1 MFNKNL
7 RVKLSR
13 ILVAI
18 FIGALIYPV
27 TGGVTTD
34 FFSAASAA
42 PSATANSTTAN
53 LWVNQAESTTATANV
68 SATNSTTQWTQINPS
83 SNDDGFSEII
93 SPDQTCASSVS
104 FCKSTSSNWSFSFAG
119 VNYKKVFFGSNF
131 YVTFGG
137 GSSTIP
143 GSISSLS
150 LPGIMLCGADRYVSK
165 QYFMLDA
172 SGNLHLRMEGY
183 DFQSSFASTPAIYE
197 ITLINGTSTM
207 NVAVGLFTP
216 SPSSARPCKYPTAP
230 TTPTAANTSAGLM
243 YSETPTVSTSSL
255 MQTFPT
261 NANLQYTS
269 TVFTTSNGP
278 NMVSSGGTLMSTNV
292 GLTLID
298 TITASGG
305 TGATSISMDTPVSG
319 ATFDTATG
327 VFRLTRADSVTVT
340 QTFTARDSTGAT
352 SSLSVTFVVNSLPTN
367 SQTNSMLT
375 TTLGR
380 ARQETMTVAGGT
392 APFTFMKTSSNSQSG
407 ITVETSSARSVVL
420 KVAATGVV
428 AGTTTETITCTDAAG
443 SITRA
448 VFTVVI
454 NPAMMLT
461 NSRGYNVPATVGT
474 SMTETITAT
483 GGTTPRSFVLS
494 GTLTSGNIFLDTSTA
509 SSGFV
514 LLRTLSALSAGTYYE
529 TVTATDSMSAT
540 VSVGMKLTVTA
551 AAIIGGGATS
561 TFNMNQ
567 GTESYDTLTV
577 TGGSTP
583 LAFTVSSSPA
593 NAGITISSSSN
604 SQVVVKFATT
614 VLAGTYVVTVTSTDT
629 ATATTSHVITATV
642 ASPLQW
648 ALTNPSSIYATFGT
662 LETQTI
668 SVTGGFSG
676 KSFTMAL
683 GTNKSNGIT
692 LDTSTAS
699 SGIVTL
705 RVSAQVA
712 EGKYLVTLTA
722 TDSTGRLISTVITLN
737 VVSPIQVLSRSSEL
751 ATGYSSVRFNG
762 SNQYLTL
769 PGSTKYQ
776 LNNTW
781 TLEWW
786 QYETDTATYPTILT
800 IGSGWAV
807 RFSSAGTKL
816 QISNTEL
823 ATLTPANYK
832 NKWTHF
838 AIVNNGGFSY
848 IYVDGVAMNSN
859 ALLTVP
865 NLTSTAAP
873 ATATVCIAVSCSNA
887 AGTTFLA
894 GSYFGGMLTNVLFSK
909 RVVYTGTST
918 TTANFTPS
926 ASMTI
931 DSQTVLAL
939 IGINGSSQLIDIS
952 PNTDTST
959 AYNSPVGTF
968 EYPKRSGTLPVDIV
982 TTHGFGV
989 STYLND
995 LYFQNGYSPITT
1007 SWTNNIIGNQ
1017 FFTTTDF
1024 SGTRIVSPGF
1034 SSAVTSIDSVTARLA
1049 FETITALDANNASIS
1064 IPVRLTVNPPL
1075 AFSATSLNPTTPYLV
1090 PRTDTF
1096 TVSFGTGSRLITR
1109 SNPQNSSIN
1118 YTLMTDSLTVI
1129 TVRAGT
1135 PVGTY
1140 YETITAYD
1148 SVGDSETVVVTTTV
1162 TPGLTLSAVDSV
1174 TAITTTAGISKSLR
1188 INAINGSGSKT
1199 FTLTHQTTST
1209 TAITL
1214 DTSTASSNYV
1224 TLNIGTGVAAGL
1236 YTERITVTDAIGT
1249 SVNLDISVT
1258 VNAKPTISY
1267 NGATAGAIT
1276 LTTTAGTTLTSSAFT
1291 AALGTGS
1298 RTLSL
1303 SGLNSGITI
1312 DTSTTNIAYVT
1323 AGSSLTSTNS
1333 TTARTYYE
1341 TMTVTDSLTA
1351 TSVRA
1356 FSVVVNPAIALTAT
1370 SVNLTTTAGVSI
1382 QDTIT
1387 ATSGTGT
1394 GNKTFSI
1401 TSSPSIAG
1409 ITNTT
1414 NVVNQTTLTIP
1425 NTVGAGTYTIT
1436 VTATDSVG
1444 ATSSINITLNVNGS
1458 AVLSGSNSI
1467 SMTTGY
1473 GFTSGAYIATN
1484 GTGSFTFSLSGTLN
1498 SSHISIET
1506 TTSTSARLKI
1516 LSSAPS
1522 NGSQAAMYYETITAI
1537 DSLGGRATLIVTLT
1551 VNPVIALSGTQ
1562 SLNTTFG
1569 VSTTN
1574 VYQITGG
1581 TAPYYVL
1588 GKSICAPVQT
1598 IDGSY
1603 TVLSFVAVGNC
1614 TWKAPSGVSAIDY
1627 LVVGGGGGGDRG
1639 VCSKIWGHGG
1649 GGGEVVKSSNFAV
1662 TAGSSYSV
1670 TVGKGGNGTGACLG
1684 TVGTDKGG
1692 DGDPSIF
1699 NTTTARGGKAAIN
1712 TTGEGGVSG
1721 NGNAGGNPTDAYP
1734 AAGYVGAGYPAGG
1747 GGGAGGTGSGLNGGI
1762 GVSDSI
1768 SGASI
1773 MYGSGGAGK
1782 NDTGFGSAYSG
1793 GAANALPTPNRGGGG
1808 SDLSPF
1814 SNSSAGATGVV
1825 IVRYL
1830 TPTVVSSS
1838 QLNIYTDT
1846 YLASPGKIVI
1856 GVPDSITVG
1865 SYVETFTV
1873 TDSAA
1878 TPAVTTYVVTINIA
1892 KATPIVSVALPDG
1905 GSIATYGSPAG
1916 LTSTSSA
1923 AGAFTFK
1930 KGGTD
1935 ISGCVSRSTSGG
1947 SATCN
1952 WTPTD
1957 TSTVTISAAF
1967 TPTDTTNYNSVS
1979 SSNFTLNVNQADTLT
1994 VTFGSQNLI
2003 FSESGTAVSRAFTLS
2018 GLASIDTVTAVSTAI
2033 TGTANDG
2040 TTVNV
2045 TGSAT
2050 NGSPGTS
2057 SVSKAGT
2064 FSLSGTSVT
2073 FSGSTRASYYKA
2085 ISYVPGTITVNK
2097 AGNPITVNYGVSN
2110 TVTYKQ
2116 TGTETATVSYRG
2128 SGAKTFSTTST
2139 SYCSLD
2145 ASSGAL
2151 TTLQSGSCDVSLFV
2165 DESANY
2171 LGDTITATVR
2181 INKAT
2186 RVATLTS
2193 VANSLK
2199 YGETTTV
2206 TVALSAEPM
2215 DATPSIST
2223 GASGG
2228 CSVDLATLTIT
2239 AISGTSTCT
2248 LVLTAPETNKYL
2260 AASSSPL
2267 AITLNK
2273 AEAPVL
2279 TLTAPANV
2287 DYSPTATS
2295 ATMPSPTFTI
2305 TGLKLTD
2312 TLTAVSGITI
2322 SYVATGTYPYNSATV
2337 PTSANTY
2344 ALTPTAITLSS
2355 GSMGNYNSPTFTSVN
2370 WTINKIN
2377 QETLT
2382 VKSLFQEGI
2391 SVPYD
2396 IQYVGGSTAGAVTG
2410 EIIAGGSATGCA
2422 FSGIN
2427 LRASSTG
2434 TCRIR
2439 LKMAANQ
2446 NYFDIY
2452 SDTYTVLI
2460 ARFVQNTFNFD
2471 APPSGTVIVINSAVP
2486 VTKGPDACTSNCQ
2499 PKVTSVSPTTVFL
2512 GDPLT
2517 ITGVN
2522 FTDATE
2528 VIFDLDWSVTSF
2540 QIDNG
2545 GTTITVIVPSDLDV
2559 GPGVLNVRSP
2569 QGLSPLFQGFTVR

>member
-1 MFNKNL
+1 VFSKKYL
-7 RVKLSR
+7 FKFSR
-13 ILVAI
+13 ILVAA
-18 FIGALIYPV
+18 FVGGMIYPV
-27 TGGVTTD
+27 AGVVTTAVVPPVNAAGTSIS
-34 FFSAASAA
+34 FPWAYSSSSAAGTLSSGWVEASTGMREMDDGSVEVLANAFTVNYFGTNYSTLYVSSNLYVSFTDPTSTIGAGTSFPSILIGNRDSRSMRIYYKRTSTELWIRWEGYAFYNSGYVSGTPNTIYEMKLYSNQSYIDIGVGIHGSPTSPSGVIAGNQYKDYWTSSSSDNIQNTGRRFSISSVNTVTFDSNTATSGAPSITSVTQASVGASVTLATQNTLARTGFTFSGWNSAA
-42 PSATANSTTAN
+42 DGSGTTLAAGSTYTPASSLTLYAQWNSTISYDTNTATSGT
-53 LWVNQAESTTATANV
+53 APPPTTAKSSAAVTTL
-68 SATNSTTQWTQINPS
+68 ATNSGTLAKT
-83 SNDDGFSEII
+83 G
-93 SPDQTCASSVS
+93 
-104 FCKSTSSNWSFSFAG
+104 
-119 VNYKKVFFGSNF
+119 Y
-131 YVTFGG
+131 TFGG
-137 GSSTIP
+137 WNRAADGSSN
-143 GSISSLS
+143 S
-150 LPGIMLCGADRYVSK
+150 Y
-165 QYFMLDA
+165 A
-172 SGNLHLRMEGY
+172 SGATNYPSDGNRTLYAQWNSVVTYLANGSTGGTVPTATTMYGL
-183 DFQSSFASTPAIYE
+183 SGTLASNSGSLVKVNSANSYSYTLTGWNRNETGTGTSYALGTSYTPAGNVSLYAE
-197 ITLINGTSTM
+197 WSSVITYNG
-207 NVAVGLFTP
+207 N
-216 SPSSARPCKYPTAP
+216 
-230 TTPTAANTSAGLM
+230 N
-243 YSETPTVSTSSL
+243 
-255 MQTFPT
+255 
-261 NANLQYTS
+261 
-269 TVFTTSNGP
+269 
-278 NMVSSGGTLMSTNV
+278 
-292 GLTLID
+292 
-298 TITASGG
+298 SGG
-305 TGATSISMDTPVSG
+305 TGSAPSNTTIKG
-319 ATFDTATG
+319 TG
-327 VFRLTRADSVTVT
+327 GTLA
-340 QTFTARDSTGAT
+340 
-352 SSLSVTFVVNSLPTN
+352 TN
-367 SQTNSMLT
+367 SGNLT
-375 TTLGR
+375 LSGK
-380 ARQETMTVAGGT
+380 VFAGWN
-392 APFTFMKTSSNSQSG
+392 TS
-407 ITVETSSARSVVL
+407 A
-420 KVAATGVV
+420 
-428 AGTTTETITCTDAAG
+428 AGTGTWYAAG
-443 SITRA
+443 STYPNTGNVTLYAQWVNAIS
-448 VFTVVI
+448 FTGSS
-454 NPAMMLT
+454 NLNFNQGLSNRSDT
-461 NSRGYNVPATVGT
+461 Y
-474 SMTETITAT
+474 TAT
-483 GGTTPRSFVLS
+483 GGLDTKTVTYVLS
-494 GTLTSGNIFLDTSTA
+494 S
-509 SSGFV
+509 
-514 LLRTLSALSAGTYYE
+514 
-529 TVTATDSMSAT
+529 
-540 VSVGMKLTVTA
+540 
-551 AAIIGGGATS
+551 
-561 TFNMNQ
+561 
-567 GTESYDTLTV
+567 
-577 TGGSTP
+577 
-583 LAFTVSSSPA
+583 A
-593 NAGITISSSSN
+593 NAGIT
-604 SQVVVKFATT
+604 
-614 VLAGTYVVTVTSTDT
+614 LE
-629 ATATTSHVITATV
+629 TATV
-642 ASPLQW
+642 TGTTYAYIRTSPTVLSGTYIDTLTATDRAGASVSLVVTINIAAPLQW
-648 ALTNPSSIYATFGT
+648 AAGTPSTVRTTFGSDKS
-662 LETQTI
+662 I
-668 SVTGGFSG
+668 RIDVTGGYSG
-676 KSFTMAL
+676 KSFTITQ
-683 GTNKSNGIT
+683 GSNFSSGIT

-699 SGIVTL
+699 SAYVTL
-705 RVSAQVA
+705 KVSKQVA
-712 EGKYLVTLTA
+712 QGTYSITLTA
-722 TDSTGRLISTVITLN
+722 TDVSRRTITTAITITVGAPIRFTSDSKVLN
-737 VVSPIQVLSRSSEL
+737 N
-751 ATGYSSVRFNG
+751 GYSNVKFDGLS
-762 SNQYLTL
+762 QYLNL
-769 PGSTKYQ
+769 PASSKYQ
-776 LNNTW
+776 LGSTW
-781 TLEWW
+781 TVEWW
-786 QYETDTATYPTILT
+786 QYETDTATYPTILS
-800 IGSGWAV
+800 IGTGWAI
-807 RFSSAGTKL
+807 RFGSAGTKL
-816 QISNTEL
+816 QILNTDL

-848 IYVDGVAMNSN
+848 IYVDGVAMNST
-859 ALLTVP
+859 ALSTVP

-873 ATATVCIAVSCSNA
+873 ATTTVCIAVSCTNA
-887 AGTTFLA
+887 AGTSFLA
-894 GSYFGGMLTNVLFSK
+894 SSYFGGMLTNLLISK
-909 RVVYTGTST
+909 RAVYSGTST
-918 TTANFTPS
+918 SSANFAPS
-926 ASMTI
+926 PRFTV
-931 DSQTVLAL
+931 DSQTILAL
-939 IGINGSSQLIDIS
+939 TGIQGSSTLLDVS
-952 PNTDTST
+952 PYTDTST
-959 AYNSPVGTF
+959 AYNSPIGSY
-968 EYPKRSGTLPVDIV
+968 EYPTMSGVLPVVLETTESRGRSFTPIWAVNDADNMSFSV
-982 TTHGFGV
+982 TSNTSGL
-989 STYLND
+989 SMTTADY
-995 LYFQNGYSPITT
+995 YSIMGSYATL
-1007 SWTNNIIGNQ
+1007 SL
-1017 FFTTTDF
+1017 
-1024 SGTRIVSPGF
+1024 
-1034 SSAVTSIDSVTARLA
+1034 SSAVTATDSVTARTIY
-1049 FETITALDANNASIS
+1049 ETLTATDAKSASASI
-1064 IPVRLTVNPPL
+1064 PLTVKINPRIQL
-1075 AFSATSLNPTTPYLV
+1075 AATTLSLSTPAQVTAY
-1090 PRTDTF
+1090 DTV
-1096 TVSFGTGSRLITR
+1096 TASFGTGTRTWNVSAAGSSGITF
-1109 SNPQNSSIN
+1109 SYPTNNQ
-1118 YTLMTDSLTVI
+1118 LVI
-1129 TVRAGT
+1129 KVGSTT
-1135 PVGTY
+1135 TSGTY
-1140 YETITAYD
+1140 YETVTVTDAA
-1148 SVGDSETVVVTTTV
+1148 GDSQTAVITINV
-1162 TPGLTLSAVDSV
+1162 TPGLSISAADSA
-1174 TAITTTAGISKSLR
+1174 TSLTTTFGLAKSLR
-1188 INAINGSGSKT
+1188 IASTYGSGIKT
-1199 FTLTHQTTST
+1199 YTLTHRGTVN
-1209 TAITL
+1209 ANITL
-1214 DTSTASSNYV
+1214 DISTASSEYV
-1224 TLNIGTGVAAGL
+1224 TLNIGSLVTAGT
-1236 YTERITVTDAIGT
+1236 YTERIQVMDAAGST
-1249 SVNLDISVT
+1249 AFVDISVT

-1267 NGATAGAIT
+1267 NGATSGAIT
-1276 LTTTAGTTLTSSAFT
+1276 LTTTAGTALTSSAFT

-1323 AGSSLTSTNS
+1323 AGSTLTSTNS
-1333 TTARTYYE
+1333 TTARTYNE
-1341 TMTVTDSLTA
+1341 TITVTDSLIA

-1356 FSVVVNPAIALTAT
+1356 FSVVVNPAIVLSAT
-1370 SVNLTTTAGVSI
+1370 SVNLTTTAGISI
-1382 QDTIT
+1382 LDTVT
-1387 ATSGTGT
+1387 ATQGTGT
-1394 GNKTFSI
+1394 KTFTI

-1414 NVVNQTTLTIP
+1414 NIANQTTLTIP
-1425 NTVGAGTYTIT
+1425 NTVGAGTYTIA

-1498 SSHISIET
+1498 SSYISIET

-1516 LSSAPS
+1516 LSGAPS
-1522 NGSQAAMYYETITAI
+1522 NGTQAATYYETITAT
-1537 DSLGGRATLIVTLT
+1537 DSIGGRATLIVTLT

-1603 TVLSFVAVGNC
+1603 TVLSFVAVGIC

-1721 NGNAGGNPTDAYP
+1721 NGNVGGNPANAYP
-1734 AAGYVGAGYPAGG
+1734 ATGYVGAGYPAGG
-1747 GGGAGGTGSGLNGGI
+1747 GGGAGGAGTGLDGGI

-1782 NDTGFGSAYSG
+1782 NDTGFGTAYSG
-1793 GAANALPTPNRGGGG
+1793 GAANASPTPNRGGGG

-1814 SNSSAGATGVV
+1814 SASSAGATGVV

-1916 LTSTSSA
+1916 LTSTSST

-1967 TPTDTTNYNSVS
+1967 TPTDTTNYNSVT

-1994 VTFGSQNLI
+1994 VTFGSQNLT

-2040 TTVNV
+2040 TAVNV

-2064 FSLSGTSVT
+2064 FSLSGTTVT

-2085 ISYVPGTITVNK
+2085 ISYAPGTITINK
-2097 AGNPITVNYGVSN
+2097 AGNSMTVNYGVSN
-2110 TVTYKQ
+2110 TITYKQ
-2116 TGTETATVSYRG
+2116 TGTETATVSYKGTG
-2128 SGAKTFSTTST
+2128 SKSFSTTST
-2139 SYCSLD
+2139 SYCSMD
-2145 ASSGAL
+2145 TSSGAL
-2151 TTLQSGSCDVSLFV
+2151 TTLQSGSCDVDFYV
-2165 DESANY
+2165 AESANY

-2186 RVATLTS
+2186 RSVVISSGATT
-2193 VANSLK
+2193 LK
-2199 YGETTTV
+2199 YGDTTTV
-2206 TVALSAEPM
+2206 TNTVSLESAT
-2215 DATPSIST
+2215 ATISVSSGSST
-2223 GASGG
+2223 G
-2228 CSVDLATLTIT
+2228 CSLDLATSILTAT
-2239 AISGTSTCT
+2239 SGTGTCSLT
-2248 LVLTAPETNKYL
+2248 LTAAEDNKYL
-2260 AASSSPL
+2260 AATSSPL
-2267 AITLNK
+2267 AITLGK
-2273 AEAPVL
+2273 ADAPVL

-2322 SYVATGTYPYNSATV
+2322 SYVATGTYPYSSATV

-2410 EIIAGGSATGCA
+2410 EIIAGGSATGCS

-2471 APPSGTVIVINSAVP
+2471 APPAGTVIVINSAVP